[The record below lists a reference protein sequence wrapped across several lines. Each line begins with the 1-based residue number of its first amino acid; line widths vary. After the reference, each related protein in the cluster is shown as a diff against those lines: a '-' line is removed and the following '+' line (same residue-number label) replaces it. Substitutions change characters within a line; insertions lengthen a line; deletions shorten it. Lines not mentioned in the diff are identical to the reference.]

1 MPDRMVIATANRG
14 KLAEVVRILGE
25 GYELLTISDFDGII
39 MPEED
44 GKTFSENAA
53 IKAIAVSRQTG
64 LPALADDSGLAVDAL
79 DGRPGVYSARFGS
92 PEAKDDIDRYTLLLG
107 MMEDVPDQKRSARFV
122 SAVALAVPTGLVG
135 AAEGTCEGSVIRR
148 PRGDEGFGYDP
159 IFVPEGMDKTYAELT
174 ASQKDAISH
183 RRRALEALLP
193 TLRSFFGR

>member
-25 GYELLTISDFDGII
+25 GYELLTISDFEGIT

-174 ASQKDAISH
+174 ASQKDVISH

-193 TLRSFFGR
+193 ILRSFFGR

>member
-25 GYELLTISDFDGII
+25 GYELLTISDFEGIT

-92 PEAKDDIDRYTLLLG
+92 PEAKGDIDRYTLLLG